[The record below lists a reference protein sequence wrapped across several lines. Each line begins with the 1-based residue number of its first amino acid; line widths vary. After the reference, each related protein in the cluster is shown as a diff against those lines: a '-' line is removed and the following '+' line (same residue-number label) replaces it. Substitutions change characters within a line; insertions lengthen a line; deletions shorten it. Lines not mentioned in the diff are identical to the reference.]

1 MARPGA
7 LRVGFSPMHLEDA
20 FSGRTYRF
28 KEEGSNDPW
37 CEGVLV
43 RTYRN
48 DEGELRGD
56 FRYFAGSPR
65 LPEDAGPLELEP
77 IGIPNL

>member
-1 MARPGA
+1 MRSRVFLFVVVGI
-7 LRVGFSPMHLEDA
+7 LR
-20 FSGRTYRF
+20 RTYRF
-28 KEEGSNDPW
+28 KEGSNDPW

-43 RTYRN
+43 QTSRN